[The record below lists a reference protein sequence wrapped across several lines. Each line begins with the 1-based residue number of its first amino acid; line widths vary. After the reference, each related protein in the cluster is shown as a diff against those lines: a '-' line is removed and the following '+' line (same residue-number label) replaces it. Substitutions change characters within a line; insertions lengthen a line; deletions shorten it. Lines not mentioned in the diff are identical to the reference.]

1 MALISFKDWRQSI
14 GESSA
19 STRQRD
25 AWMRYGAYP
34 LRADYMSRSTPHPY
48 AVEKLEKEL
57 GKNKDSD
64 DSKLDK
70 LFGDGDEVKPKKKK
84 SKKKKKPE

>member
-1 MALISFKDWRQSI
+1 MALINFKDWRLAFK
-14 GESSA
+14 ESSA
-19 STRQRD
+19 LTRQRD
-25 AWMRYGAYP
+25 AWMRYGSYP
-34 LRADYMSRSTPHPY
+34 VRADFMSHSTPHPV

-70 LFGDGDEVKPKKKK
+70 LFGDGEETKPKRKRKKK
-84 SKKKKKPE
+84 QKKAE

>member
-1 MALISFKDWRQSI
+1 MALINFKDWLQSI

-25 AWMRYGAYP
+25 AWLRYGAYP
-34 LRADYMSRSTPHPY
+34 IRADFMSHSTPHPA
-48 AVEKLEKEL
+48 AVKKLEKEL
-57 GKNKDSD
+57 GKNQDSD

-70 LFGDGDEVKPKKKK
+70 LFGDGDEIKPKKK
-84 SKKKKKPE
+84 SKKSKKRD